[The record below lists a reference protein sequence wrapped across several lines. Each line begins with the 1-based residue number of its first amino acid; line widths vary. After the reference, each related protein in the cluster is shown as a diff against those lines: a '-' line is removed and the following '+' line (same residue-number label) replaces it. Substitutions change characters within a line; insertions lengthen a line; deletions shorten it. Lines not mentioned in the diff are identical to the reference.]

1 MKNLD
6 PRRSRWMRVR
16 IGMLVTLMALGASR
30 LVMAAWGLQVDRH
43 DSLEADC
50 ERQYSPSLRLQP
62 RRGTIFD
69 RHHRPLAVSV
79 PAHALVVNP
88 RQLAGEQGRSHRRLD
103 LAALAAR
110 LSPVI
115 GVPADELRRRF
126 QQTRT
131 VTREGRE
138 AQELMGSV
146 VVKHHLPDPEVAAV
160 RALLADV
167 KRELRLGRVDGLSFE
182 EESRRWY
189 PAREDAA
196 HITGQVG
203 AFGDALEGLER
214 SLDDHLRGRDVQ
226 VHGVRDARGALVF
239 ADGLRPGEG
248 MAGEDVTLTID
259 STIQMIAAREL
270 ALQCQAVEAKGGT
283 VVVTDPRTGE
293 VLALANYPTYNPNE
307 FVATDAES
315 RRNRAITERF
325 EPGST
330 MKIFTVGGAL
340 DNGVVSPG
348 QLINCYGGSYSIG
361 RVTIHDTHPD
371 TWLTP
376 MQVLARSSNIGA
388 AQIGAALG
396 ADGLERVLR
405 RFGFGERTEIPLPA
419 EARARF
425 GQTRWVDAEVA
436 TVAFGQGVSVTAVQ
450 MAQALGSVANQGR
463 LMPPL
468 LVSRIT
474 DATGALVEDHPPG
487 EGRTVMRPETA
498 RLLAEMLTAVT
509 EEGGTGTEAAI
520 PGVRVAGKT
529 GTAQKANEHARGY
542 DPNRW
547 VSSFVGFAPAE
558 RPRLSITVIIDE
570 PQMLHSGAAI
580 AAPVFRRVME
590 QSLRYLGALP
600 VANVGRD
607 DLARLPPRPE
617 RVLAAMARAENGPAP
632 RGAANVAPES
642 GVAPSL
648 LGLSAR
654 EAVRR
659 VQPLGVELEMQGS
672 GLVVS
677 QDPPPGTPVGA
688 DRRVRVLLE
697 PAGGYTPAAMPTP
710 AAAEV
715 PR

>member
-1 MKNLD
+1 MRNLD

-16 IGMLVTLMALGASR
+16 IGMLVGLMALGASR
-30 LVMAAWGLQVDRH
+30 LVAAAWGLQVDRH
-43 DSLEADC
+43 DSLEAEC
-50 ERQYSPSLRLQP
+50 ERQYTPSLRLQP

-79 PAHALVVNP
+79 PAQALVVNP
-88 RQLAGEQGRSHRRLD
+88 RQLSGEQGRSRRRID
-103 LAALAAR
+103 LGALAAR
-110 LSPVI
+110 LSPIVN
-115 GVPADELRRRF
+115 VPVDELRRRF
-126 QQTRT
+126 TQTRT
-131 VTREGRE
+131 VSRDGRDV
-138 AQELMGSV
+138 QELMGSV
-146 VVKHHLPDPEVAAV
+146 VVKHHMPEAEVAAV

-167 KRELRLGRVDGLSFE
+167 KRELRLNRVDGLAFE

-214 SLDDHLRGRDVQ
+214 SLDDHLRGRNVE
-226 VHGVRDARGALVF
+226 VRGVRDARGALVF

-259 STIQMIAAREL
+259 STIQMIASREL

-307 FVATDAES
+307 FAAADAES

-340 DNGVVSPG
+340 DNGVINPG
-348 QLINCYGGSYSIG
+348 QLINCYGGTYSIG
-361 RVTIHDTHPD
+361 RLTIHDTHPD

-396 ADGLERVLR
+396 ADGLERVFR

-436 TVAFGQGVSVTAVQ
+436 TVAFGQGVSVTAIQ

-487 EGRTVMRPETA
+487 EGRAVMRPETA
-498 RLLAEMLTAVT
+498 RLLAEMLTSVT
-509 EEGGTGTEAAI
+509 EEGGTGVEASI

-558 RPRLSITVIIDE
+558 HPRLSVTVIIDE

-617 RVLAAMARAENGPAP
+617 RLLAAQARAAAGAT
-632 RGAANVAPES
+632 RGAPASAGPES

-648 LGLSAR
+648 LGLSVR

-659 VQPLGVELEMQGS
+659 AQPLGIELEVQGS
-672 GLVVS
+672 GLVVA
-677 QDPPPGTPVGA
+677 QDPPAGAPVA

-697 PAGGYTPAAMPTP
+697 PAGGYTPAIVDTP